1 MKPGVTISLNP
12 SSTHSLRVVELAIA
26 SVWVSFVLLASVL
39 ELRELSIGGYRSVRK
54 PSNT

>member
-1 MKPGVTISLNP
+1 MKRGVTISLNS

-26 SVWVSFVLLASVL
+26 SVWVSFVLLANVL
-39 ELRELSIGGYRSVRK
+39 ELRDLSIGGYRSIRK

>member
-1 MKPGVTISLNP
+1 MKRGVTISLNS

-26 SVWVSFVLLASVL
+26 SVWVSFVLLANVL
-39 ELRELSIGGYRSVRK
+39 APRDLSIGGYRSIRK